1 MSFAAPQGNG
11 AGPLQPTRH
20 GAPAAPLPAAADDT
34 AAIVELYRNIAS
46 NLPHGAV
53 FVVDRDLRYVLA
65 DGAGLQAAGFSPS
78 DFEGRLL
85 SEAAPAGLRE
95 QYLQDYRAML
105 LGVPM
110 TREHAVNGL
119 EFVSHGVPLLDR
131 GGAVTA
137 ALVLSYDI
145 TERKRAERRLQL
157 LDALGSLVRD
167 CESAPLLE
175 ERAARLIE
183 AYLGEVRCRFDRLDG
198 SEAGVGHYL
207 DAVLGISRPEGA
219 VGACLLHGETVA
231 VTDAAGAGPGPGPA
245 AKAFILLPH
254 VDQGR
259 TAGVTAILSERARDW
274 SPEERSALLEAS
286 DRVWCHLMRL
296 RLVDA
301 LREADRHKDRF
312 LAVLAHELRNPLA
325 ALRNGLSLLKLAG
338 PGVPPERVVRLMEQQ
353 FAHMGRLIED
363 VLDASYICHGD
374 MALRLQRLSLQDLVQ
389 AAAEAAREA
398 VAAKGLELSVCCTDE
413 PCLLDGDP
421 TRLAQA
427 VANVIA
433 NAIKYSP
440 APGTIR
446 VALARQGGQ
455 ARITVAD
462 DGIGMSP
469 ETRERLFALFV
480 RGRENEI
487 ERSEASGLGVGMW
500 VTRQLVQAHGGTIDA
515 GSDGLGKGSIF
526 TITLPLA
533 QQTAG

>member
-1 MSFAAPQGNG
+1 MSFAAPHGNG
-11 AGPLQPTRH
+11 AGPIQPKRN
-20 GAPAAPLPAAADDT
+20 GAPAATPPVPAENT
-34 AAIVELYRNIAS
+34 AAVVELYRNIAAS
-46 NLPHGAV
+46 LPHGAV

-65 DGAGLQAAGFSPS
+65 DGAGLQAAGFSPG

-85 SEAAPAGLRE
+85 SETAPPDLRE
-95 QYLQDYRAML
+95 QYLQDYRAIL

-131 GGAVTA
+131 GGAVVA

-157 LDALGSLVRD
+157 FDALGSLVRD
-167 CESAPLLE
+167 SESATLLQE
-175 ERAARLIE
+175 EAARLIE
-183 AYLGEVRCRFDRLDG
+183 NYLGGVRCRIDHLDG
-198 SEAGVGHYL
+198 SADAVGH
-207 DAVLGISRPEGA
+207 VLAAFPGIEDGGA
-219 VGACLLHGETVA
+219 VGACLLRGETVA
-231 VTDAAGAGPGPGPA
+231 ATGFAHTGPGAA

-254 VDQGR
+254 VDEGR
-259 TAGVTAILSERARDW
+259 VAGVTSILSEAARDW
-274 SPEERSALLEAS
+274 SPEERSALREAS

-301 LREADRHKDRF
+301 LRAADHQKDRF

-338 PGVPPERVVRLMEQQ
+338 PGAPPERVVRLMEQQ

-374 MALRLQRLSLQDLVQ
+374 MALRLQRLSLQDVVQ

-398 VAAKGLELSVCCTDE
+398 VAAKGLELAVCCTEE
-413 PCLLDGDP
+413 PCILDGDP

-427 VANVIA
+427 VSNVIA

-440 APGTIR
+440 APGMIR
-446 VALARQGGQ
+446 VGLERRGPRALV
-455 ARITVAD
+455 TVAD
-462 DGIGMSP
+462 DGIGMSL
-469 ETRERLFALFV
+469 ETRERLFELFV

-487 ERSEASGLGVGMW
+487 ARSEASGLGVGMW
-500 VTRQLVQAHGGTIDA
+500 VTRQLVQAHGGSIHA
-515 GSDGLGKGSIF
+515 GSDGLGKGSTF
-526 TITLPLA
+526 TIELPLA
-533 QQTAG
+533 QETPG